1 MLREAGLMF
10 RIRTGEAPMPS
21 RIDRIQGCLI
31 DLDGTVY
38 QEGRAIE
45 GAASAIDALRRA
57 DVPFRF
63 ATNTTRMP
71 RTALAGRL
79 AALGIPASPEEILSA
94 PSAAARWLRSRGVE
108 RVRLLL
114 ARETWGE
121 FEGMTIDDRSPEYV
135 VIGDLAEH
143 WTFEVLNGAFRNL
156 MEGAELLAIQR
167 NRYWRTDGGL
177 SLDAGPFVAALEYA
191 TGKTATLAGK
201 PSPAFFEA
209 AARELGLPPGRIA
222 VIGDDLE
229 GDVLGAREAG
239 MIGVAVRTGKYRP
252 EDEERI
258 RTAAD
263 LVVDSLRW
271 PLTSSS
277 SAPRWPAK
285 SSGSPR

>member
-1 MLREAGLMF
+1 MF
-10 RIRTGEAPMPS
+10 REPTGEAPMPS
-21 RIDRIQGCLI
+21 RMDQIQGCLI

-38 QEGRAIE
+38 QEGWAID
-45 GAASAIDALRRA
+45 GAASAIDALRTA
-57 DVPFRF
+57 GVPFRF

-71 RTALAGRL
+71 RTALASRL
-79 AALGIPASPEEILSA
+79 RYLGIPAAPEEILSA
-94 PSAAARWLRSRGVE
+94 PSAAARWLLSRGAG

-114 ARETWGE
+114 NREAWGE
-121 FEGMTIDDRSPEYV
+121 FEGMAIDDRSPEYV
-135 VIGDLAEH
+135 VVGDLAEE

-167 NRYWRTDGGL
+167 NRYWRTAGGL

-209 AARELGLPPGRIA
+209 AARELGLPPDRIA

-258 RTAAD
+258 QAAAD

-277 SAPRWPAK
+277 SAPRSPAK
-285 SSGSPR
+285 SSASPR

>member
-1 MLREAGLMF
+1 V
-10 RIRTGEAPMPS
+10 PS
-21 RIDRIQGCLI
+21 AIDRIQGCLI

-38 QEGRAIE
+38 QEGRAID

-71 RTALAGRL
+71 RAALAGRL
-79 AALGIPASPEEILSA
+79 AALGIPAGPEEILSA

-108 RVRLLL
+108 R
-114 ARETWGE
+114 
-121 FEGMTIDDRSPEYV
+121 
-135 VIGDLAEH
+135 
-143 WTFEVLNGAFRNL
+143 
-156 MEGAELLAIQR
+156 
-167 NRYWRTDGGL
+167 
-177 SLDAGPFVAALEYA
+177 
-191 TGKTATLAGK
+191 
-201 PSPAFFEA
+201 A
-209 AARELGLPPGRIA
+209 AARELGLPPNRIA

-258 RTAAD
+258 QAAAD

-277 SAPRWPAK
+277 SAPRSPAG

>member
-1 MLREAGLMF
+1 MASGM
-10 RIRTGEAPMPS
+10 
-21 RIDRIQGCLI
+21 DQIQGCLI

-38 QEGRAIE
+38 HGSGAID

-57 DVPFRF
+57 NIPFRF

-71 RTALAGRL
+71 RTALASRL
-79 AALGIPASPEEILSA
+79 THLGIPASPEEILSA

-108 RVRLLL
+108 KVRLLL

-121 FEGMTIDDRSPEYV
+121 FEGLAIDERSPQYV
-135 VIGDLAEH
+135 VVGDLGEE

-156 MEGAELLAIQR
+156 MDGAELLAIQR
-167 NRYWRTDGGL
+167 NRYWRTDSGL
-177 SLDAGPFVAALEYA
+177 SLDAGPFVAALEYGA
-191 TGKTATLAGK
+191 GKTATLAGK

-209 AARELGLPPGRIA
+209 AARELGLPPDRIA

-239 MIGVAVRTGKYRP
+239 MIGVGVRTGKYRP
-252 EDEERI
+252 ADEERLQA
-258 RTAAD
+258 AAD

-271 PLTSSS
+271 PLT
-277 SAPRWPAK
+277 R
-285 SSGSPR
+285 